1 LWNTAFVHWELGG
14 KVAAQPLKRAE
25 VLAFQKRRQRSPLK
39 TACARFLSFASA
51 ELSLSAEETE
61 ALYALAVFAQEKLEE
76 VLAVDAETV
85 DLRFIEGVL
94 VKE

>member
-1 LWNTAFVHWELGG
+1 
-14 KVAAQPLKRAE
+14 
-25 VLAFQKRRQRSPLK
+25 
-39 TACARFLSFASA
+39 LSFTST

-61 ALYALAVFAQEKLEE
+61 ALHALVVFAQEKLEE

-94 VKE
+94 VKVRPET